1 MSCREVPSRIFNLGT
16 FADLHDP
23 FPRHPMA
30 PTTHPIDQADTA
42 SARHVPLAMTGST
55 FREVGHELVETI
67 AALLEG
73 IPAGPVTKA
82 TDPASVRVALDAAA
96 PLPEDGMAP
105 DALLREA
112 AGLLAGH
119 SLFNGHPKFFGYI
132 TAPPAPIGILG
143 DFLAAAVNSNVG
155 AWTLAPMATEIEGQ
169 AVRWIADLL
178 DYPQT
183 CGGLFVS
190 GGNMANTVGLLA
202 ARTAAATW
210 DVQRGGV
217 GAANAA
223 PLRVYASAETH
234 TWIQKATEIAGLGS
248 DAIRWIP
255 TDAGQRMDVSALRLA
270 ILADRAAGL
279 IPMMVVGT
287 AGSVSTGAVD
297 ALDEIADVCAE
308 TGTWF
313 HVDGAYGALAVAVPG
328 TPLAL
333 RAMRRADSIAMDPH
347 KWLYA
352 PLEAGC
358 ALVRDADVLRR
369 TFSHHPPYYH
379 FGVAATNY
387 VDFGPQNS
395 RGFRALKVWLQLRQ
409 AGRAGYVQMIGDDIR
424 LSEQLHTLI
433 EAHPELEAV
442 TQALSITT
450 FRFVPEDLRA
460 TTSTPET
467 AAYLNTLNQALLDR
481 IQHSGEAFVSNAV
494 VHGRYLLRACVVNL
508 HTTAAD
514 IDAIPEIIV
523 RLGREVD
530 AEQRGGGGG
539 R

>member
-1 MSCREVPSRIFNLGT
+1 
-16 FADLHDP
+16 
-23 FPRHPMA
+23 MA
-30 PTTHPIDQADTA
+30 PSTSPTVPAATE
-42 SARHVPLAMTGST
+42 RHVPLAMTGAT
-55 FREVGHELVETI
+55 FREVGHELVESI

-73 IPAGPVTKA
+73 VPAGPVTRA
-82 TDPASVRVALDAAA
+82 TDPATVRAALDAAA
-96 PLPEDGMAP
+96 PLPDDGMAP
-105 DALLREA
+105 GDLLRDA
-112 AGLLAGH
+112 AALLAGH

-155 AWTLAPMATEIEGQ
+155 AWTLSPMASEIEGQ

-178 DYPQT
+178 GYPQE

-210 DVQRGGV
+210 DVQREGV
-217 GAANAA
+217 GGPGAA

-234 TWIQKATEIAGLGS
+234 TWIQKASEIAGLGT

-255 TDAGQRMDVSALRLA
+255 TDAGQRMDVGALRA
-270 ILADRAAGL
+270 AMAADRAAGM

-308 TGTWF
+308 TRTWF
-313 HVDGAYGALAVAVPG
+313 HVDGAYGALAVVAPG
-328 TPLAL
+328 TPDAL

-358 ALVRDADVLRR
+358 ALVRDPDVLRR

-409 AGRAGYVQMIGDDIR
+409 AGRAGYVQMISDDIR
-424 LSEQLHTLI
+424 LSERLHTLV

-450 FRFVPEDLRA
+450 FRFVPEDLQ
-460 TTSTPET
+460 TQSTAPET

-481 IQHSGEAFVSNAV
+481 IQRSGEAFVSNAV
-494 VHGRYLLRACVVNL
+494 VHGHYLLRACVVNM
-508 HTTAAD
+508 HTTTAD
-514 IDAIPEIIV
+514 IDALPEIVV

-530 AEQRGGGGG
+530 GGLREGG
-539 R
+539 